1 MPVRARAES
10 ARPPYAAAL
19 VALLATML
27 GACGGGGG
35 GHAPAAREWQDP
47 GQARQGEW
55 TLYWNADPTADLDP
69 AVANAYG
76 VERRP
81 RGAIV
86 TVSLVRDLDPRAA
99 AAATVEIGA
108 RTLLGQPRTVQVK
121 RVERD
126 GVVSW
131 LGQLDVQDREQLV
144 FSLSARVPGQSA
156 PLVAEFRREF
166 YVGD

>member
-1 MPVRARAES
+1 MRLGVEAC
-10 ARPPYAAAL
+10 AL
-19 VALLATML
+19 TLALAVGLA
-27 GACGGGGG
+27 GCGGGGG
-35 GHAPAAREWQDP
+35 NETAPPAREWHDP

-55 TLYWNADPTADLDP
+55 TLYWNAYPTADLDP
-69 AVANAYG
+69 QMATAYG

-81 RGAIV
+81 RGALV

-99 AAATVEIGA
+99 ANAEVEIAA
-108 RTLLGQPRTVQVK
+108 RTLLGQPRTVQTR

-131 LGQLDVQDREQLV
+131 LGQLDVQDRELLV
-144 FSLSARVPGQSA
+144 FTVSARVPGQTT
-156 PLVAEFRREF
+156 PLVGEFRREF